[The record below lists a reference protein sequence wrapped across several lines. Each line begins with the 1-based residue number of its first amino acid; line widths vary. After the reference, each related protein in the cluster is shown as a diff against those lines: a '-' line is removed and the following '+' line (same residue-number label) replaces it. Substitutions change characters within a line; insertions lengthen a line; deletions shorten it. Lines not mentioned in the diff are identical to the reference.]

1 MTDSYI
7 EFDIE
12 KELRKLPKKPG
23 VYLMH
28 GPKDEIIY
36 IGKAVNLYNRV
47 HQYFQDPSGKSATI
61 RKMITL
67 IRRFEYIVVDSEL
80 EALILENNLIKE
92 HRPKYNTLL
101 KDDKTYPYIK
111 ATVDEEFPRIFSTRK
126 FRKDKSRYF
135 GPYSNQTAVK
145 ECIDL
150 LHKLFL
156 IRTCQRKL
164 PEECGK
170 ERPCLYAHL
179 GQCMAPCTGDVKK
192 EEYAASFKKA
202 LEFLDGK
209 YEPVKKYLTGEME
222 KYSEAMDFEKAI
234 VYRDLLRNVEALSDK
249 QKITQYDT
257 DDRDVIG
264 IQKSAE
270 DAAVC
275 VFNIRNGK
283 MVGRD
288 KFHLEVAEDEEMKE
302 IVSSFVNR
310 FYTGT
315 PFIPKEIWIQEEI
328 DDQELIGE
336 WLSKAAGKKCTIKV
350 PKIGEKSRLVELACE
365 NASIILKEEA
375 DKLRM
380 EELRT
385 RGAMNEIRDLIG
397 LPVLRRVESYDIS
410 NTSGVD
416 SVGSMVVFYDGEPK
430 NNDYRKFRIKTV
442 SGPDDYSSLK
452 EVLYRRFT
460 HEEGDRSFDSYPDL
474 ILMDGG
480 KGQVNACLEVIADLG
495 IHIPVAGMVKD
506 DHHRTRGLLYQNEE
520 LPLSMHSEGFKL
532 VTRIQDETHRFAIE
546 YHRSLRSKE
555 QVHSVLDDI
564 PNVGP
569 KRRRALMRAFKD
581 IETLRNA
588 AVEEILEIPEM
599 DRRSAESVAEYFHGF
614 HFLHLSGKK

>member
-1 MTDSYI
+1 MADSYI
-7 EFDIE
+7 NFDIE
-12 KELRKLPKKPG
+12 KELKKLPKKPG
-23 VYLMH
+23 VYIMH
-28 GPKDEIIY
+28 GPSDEIIY

-47 HQYFQDPSGKSATI
+47 HQYFQSPDGKTATI
-61 RKMITL
+61 RKMISL

-92 HRPKYNTLL
+92 HRPRYNTLL

-111 ATVDEEFPRIFSTRK
+111 ATVSEEFPRIFSERK
-126 FRKDKSRYF
+126 FVKDRNRYF
-135 GPYSNQTAVK
+135 GPYANGTAVK

-150 LHKLFL
+150 LHKLFK
-156 IRTCQRKL
+156 IRTCTRKL

-179 GQCMAPCTGDVKK
+179 GQCMAPCTGLVTADEYK
-192 EEYAASFKKA
+192 ENFKKA
-202 LEFLDGK
+202 LDFLSGK
-209 YEPVKKYLTGEME
+209 YEPVKKYLQGEME
-222 KYSEAMDFEKAI
+222 RCSEAMDFENAI
-234 VYRDLLRNVEALSDK
+234 VFRDLLKSVEALSDR

-257 DDRDVIG
+257 DDRDIIG
-264 IQKSAE
+264 ASRSAQ

-283 MVGRD
+283 MVGRE
-288 KFHLEVAEDEEMKE
+288 KFHMNVDDDDELKD
-302 IVSSFVNR
+302 IIKSFVNR

-315 PFIPKEIWIQEEI
+315 PFVPGEIWIQEEI
-328 DDQELIGE
+328 EDTALTEE
-336 WLSKAAGKKCTIKV
+336 WLSGIAGRKCHIKV
-350 PKIGEKSRLVELACE
+350 PKIGEKSKLVELAAE
-365 NASIILKEEA
+365 NAFIILKEEA
-375 DKLRM
+375 DKLRL

-385 RGAMNEIRDLIG
+385 RGALNEIKDLLS

-460 HEEGDRSFDSYPDL
+460 HEGGDKSFDSYPDL

-480 KGQVNACLEVIADLG
+480 KGQVNACLEVINELG
-495 IHIPVAGMVKD
+495 ISIPVAGMVKD
-506 DHHRTRGLLYQNEE
+506 DHHRTRGLLFGGKE
-520 LPLSMHSEGFKL
+520 LPVSPRSEGFKL

-546 YHRSLRSKE
+546 YHRSLRSKD

-564 PNVGP
+564 PNIGP
-569 KRRRALMRAFKD
+569 KRRRALMRAFRD
-581 IETLRNA
+581 IETLKNA
-588 AVEEILEIPEM
+588 SEEEICAVPEM
-599 DRRSAESVAEYFHGF
+599 DARSARSVYMFF
-614 HFLHLSGKK
+614 R